1 MQIQDLPYPDPG
13 VPDARSGPRFLWWLG
28 RNQLGGQLR
37 ALAWGLLHF
46 ASVSA
51 LPFCV
56 GLAVQAV
63 VDRSGRRLALTG
75 GLLVLACA
83 GNALGDTFL
92 HRAAVTNWITAAA
105 RVQQLLARKT
115 AQLGSALTRRVAA
128 GEVVAVSTGDVEKIG
143 WFVEAVSRFTAAAV
157 TIVLVCVAL
166 LVYQPALGVIV
177 AAGLPALALAVL
189 PLLPRATRR
198 ADLQREKAGRATE
211 LASDTV
217 AGLRVLRGIG
227 GEELFLDRYRRASQ
241 EVRHAAV
248 RSARM
253 WSLISAIQVLL
264 PGLLLIAVVWYGV
277 HLARTGRIT
286 VGELVTVYS
295 SVMVLTYPL
304 RHFEEIAM
312 AYSFSRPSARRA
324 ARVLSLE
331 RTSAPAAA
339 DPTVAE
345 PTAQQRTAEERT
357 AEARTAEA
365 RTAEARTTEART
377 SEVSSAPAG
386 ASVSAL
392 SSDLYDPETGLRV
405 PAGLLTAVVCGDP
418 DAAGRLADRLGGHPA
433 EPEPGASVLLGGV
446 ALDELP
452 LATARTAVLVQD
464 KDPVLLSG
472 SLRDLLDVPS
482 SGDVSADAALAAAQC
497 SDVLDALAQASP
509 VAGDPMDVRITE
521 RGRSLS
527 GGQRQRLA
535 LARSL
540 ITDPEVLVLDEPTSA
555 VDSHTEAR
563 IAEGL
568 RALRTG
574 RTTVVFTSSPLLL
587 DRADRVVLVHE
598 GTAVAVGVHRDL
610 VRTEPRYRA
619 VVTRETDEERA
630 VHEVLSSDGTLRRDA
645 RHPLAGGSAPRG
657 AAQDPLEDEAALRGA
672 LEEIEETA

>member
-28 RNQLGGQLR
+28 RNQLGGQLKS
-37 ALAWGLLHF
+37 LAWGLLHF
-46 ASVSA
+46 LSVCG

-56 GLAVQAV
+56 GFAVQAV
-63 VDRSGRRLALTG
+63 VERSGARLAQTG
-75 GLLVLACA
+75 GLLLLC
-83 GNALGDTFL
+83 GLGIALGDAML
-92 HRAAVTNWITAAA
+92 HRTAVTNWITAAA
-105 RVQQLLARKT
+105 RVQQLLARRT
-115 AQLGSALTRRVAA
+115 ALLGSALTRRVAA

-143 WFVEAVSRFTAAAV
+143 WFVEAVSRFSAAALTV
-157 TIVLVCVAL
+157 VAVCVGL

-177 AAGLPALALAVL
+177 AVGVPVLALAVL

-198 ADLQREKAGRATE
+198 ADTQREKAGRATE

-241 EVRHAAV
+241 EVRTAAV

-253 WSLISAIQVLL
+253 WSVISALQVLM
-264 PGLLLIAVVWYGV
+264 PGLLMIAVVWRGV
-277 HLARTGRIT
+277 QLAHEGRIA

-295 SVMVLTYPL
+295 AVMLLTYPL
-304 RHFEEIAM
+304 QHFQEIAM

-331 RTSAPAAA
+331 RATDSRGSREATV
-339 DPTVAE
+339 PT
-345 PTAQQRTAEERT
+345 
-357 AEARTAEA
+357 
-365 RTAEARTTEART
+365 
-377 SEVSSAPAG
+377 G
-386 ASVSAL
+386 
-392 SSDLYDPETGLRV
+392 DLYDPTTGLLV
-405 PAGLLTAVVCGDP
+405 PAGLFTAVVCGDP
-418 DAAGRLADRLGGHPA
+418 DAAGMLAERLGGHPA
-433 EPEPGASVLLGGV
+433 EEGTSVLLGGIP
-446 ALDELP
+446 LDELP
-452 LATARTAVLVQD
+452 LHSARTAVLVQD

-472 SLRDLLDVPS
+472 SLRELLDVPA
-482 SGDVSADAALAAAQC
+482 SGAVGAEAALAAAQC
-497 SDVLDALAQASP
+497 GDVLDALTQGSP
-509 VAGDPMDVRITE
+509 TADDPMDARITE

-540 ITDPEVLVLDEPTSA
+540 ITDPQVLVLDEPTSA

-568 RALRTG
+568 RALRAD
-574 RTTVVFTSSPLLL
+574 RTTVVFTSSPLVL

-598 GTAVAVGVHRDL
+598 GRVAAVGLHREL
-610 VRTEPRYRA
+610 VRDDPRYRA
-619 VVTRETDEERA
+619 VVTRETDEESAARDGA
-630 VHEVLSSDGTLRRDA
+630 PTDDGLTERVLA
-645 RHPLAGGSAPRG
+645 
-657 AAQDPLEDEAALRGA
+657 E

>member
-28 RNQLGGQLR
+28 RNQLGGQLK

-46 ASVSA
+46 LSVSG

-63 VDRSGRRLALTG
+63 VERSGVRLALTG
-75 GLLVLACA
+75 GLLLLCGV
-83 GNALGDTFL
+83 GVALGDTML

-105 RVQQLLARKT
+105 RVQQLLARRT

-143 WFVEAVSRFTAAAV
+143 WFVEAVSRFSAAALTV
-157 TIVLVCVAL
+157 VAVCVGL
-166 LVYQPALGVIV
+166 LVYQPALGVVV
-177 AAGLPALALAVL
+177 AVGVPVLALAVL

-198 ADLQREKAGRATE
+198 ADTQREKAGRATE

-227 GEELFLDRYRRASQ
+227 GEELFLERYRRASQ
-241 EVRHAAV
+241 EVRTAAV

-264 PGLLLIAVVWYGV
+264 PGLLMIAVVWRGV
-277 HLARTGRIT
+277 HLAREGRIA

-295 SVMVLTYPL
+295 AVMLLTYPL

-331 RTSAPAAA
+331 RATESGGS
-339 DPTVAE
+339 
-345 PTAQQRTAEERT
+345 R
-357 AEARTAEA
+357 EAG
-365 RTAEARTTEART
+365 
-377 SEVSSAPAG
+377 VPDG
-386 ASVSAL
+386 
-392 SSDLYDPETGLRV
+392 DLYDPRTGLLA
-405 PAGLLTAVVCGDP
+405 PAGRLTAVVCGDP
-418 DAAGRLADRLGGHPA
+418 DAAGVLAERLGGHPA
-433 EPEPGASVLLGGV
+433 EQPGQDASALLGGV
-446 ALDELP
+446 PLDELP
-452 LATARTAVLVQD
+452 LDSARTAVLVQD

-472 SLRDLLDVPS
+472 SLRELLDVPA
-482 SGDVSADAALAAAQC
+482 SGSVAARDALAAAQC
-497 SDVLDALAQASP
+497 GDVLDALVQGSP
-509 VAGDPMDVRITE
+509 GTEDPMDARITE

-540 ITDPEVLVLDEPTSA
+540 ITDPPVLVLDEPTSA

-563 IAEGL
+563 IAAGI
-568 RALRTG
+568 RKLRTG

-587 DRADRVVLVHE
+587 DHADRVVLVHE
-598 GTAVAVGVHRDL
+598 GEVAAVGLHRDL
-610 VRTEPRYRA
+610 VHSEPRYRA
-619 VVTRETDEERA
+619 VVTRETDA
-630 VHEVLSSDGTLRRDA
+630 DT
-645 RHPLAGGSAPRG
+645 
-657 AAQDPLEDEAALRGA
+657 AALA
-672 LEEIEETA
+672 ELEELNDMDEMNTLEGIEESA

>member
-1 MQIQDLPYPDPG
+1 MQIQHLPYPDPG

-28 RNQLGGQLR
+28 RNQLRGQLVS
-37 ALAWGLLHF
+37 LAWGLLHF
-46 ASVSA
+46 GSVST

-56 GLAVQAV
+56 GFAVQAV
-63 VDRSGRRLALTG
+63 VERSGARLALAG
-75 GLLVLACA
+75 GLMALACV
-83 GNALGDTFL
+83 GNAVGDTFL

-105 RVQQLLARKT
+105 RVQQLLARKAT
-115 AQLGSALTRRVAA
+115 QLGSALTRRVAA

-157 TIVLVCVAL
+157 TIVLVCIGLV
-166 LVYQPALGVIV
+166 VYQPALGVVV
-177 AAGLPALALAVL
+177 AVGLPVLAVAVL

-198 ADLQREKAGRATE
+198 ADFQREKAGYATE

-227 GEELFLDRYRRASQ
+227 GEELFLARYRRASQ

-277 HLARTGRIT
+277 QLARQGRIT

-295 SVMVLTYPL
+295 SVMILTYPL

-312 AYSFSRPSARRA
+312 AYSFSRPSAKRA

-331 RTSAPAAA
+331 RFMDAEGA
-339 DPTVAE
+339 DGGSLGGAGE
-345 PTAQQRTAEERT
+345 DARAGSR
-357 AEARTAEA
+357 EATHAGSREA
-365 RTAEARTTEART
+365 TRVGELP
-377 SEVSSAPAG
+377 SG
-386 ASVSAL
+386 
-392 SSDLYDPETGLRV
+392 DLYDPATGLLAPSGR
-405 PAGLLTAVVCGDP
+405 LTAVVCGDP
-418 DAAGRLADRLGGHPA
+418 DAAGRLAERLGGHPS
-433 EPEPGASVLLGGV
+433 EKGTSVLLGGV
-446 ALDELP
+446 PLDELP
-452 LATARTAVLVQD
+452 LDRARAAVLVQD

-472 SLRDLLDVPS
+472 SLRELLDVPA
-482 SGDVSADAALAAAQC
+482 SGKVRAEAALAAAQC
-497 SDVLDALAQASP
+497 EDVLAALVQGSLDAD
-509 VAGDPMDVRITE
+509 DPMDARITE

-568 RALRTG
+568 RELRAG

-598 GTAVAVGVHRDL
+598 GEVAAVGVHREL
-610 VRTEPRYRA
+610 VHKEPRYRA
-619 VVTRETDEERA
+619 VVTRETEE
-630 VHEVLSSDGTLRRDA
+630 
-645 RHPLAGGSAPRG
+645 
-657 AAQDPLEDEAALRGA
+657 EAALSGV
-672 LEEIEETA
+672 LNEFDVDELDELDELDEIEETA

>member
-13 VPDARSGPRFLWWLG
+13 VPDARSGARFLWWLG
-28 RNQLGGQLR
+28 RNQLGGQLQ

-46 ASVSA
+46 GSVSA

-56 GLAVQAV
+56 GLAVQAA
-63 VDRSGRRLALTG
+63 VDRSGADLARAG
-75 GLLVLACA
+75 GLLAVCCA
-83 GNALGDTFL
+83 GNAVGDTFL

-105 RVQQLLARKT
+105 RVQQLLARKA
-115 AQLGSALTRRVAA
+115 AQLGPALTRRVAA

-166 LVYQPALGVIV
+166 VVYQPALGAVV
-177 AAGLPALALAVL
+177 AVGLPVLALAVL

-198 ADLQREKAGRATE
+198 ADLQREKSGRATE

-241 EVRHAAV
+241 DVRHAAV

-264 PGLLLIAVVWYGV
+264 PGLLLITVVWYGV
-277 HLARTGRIT
+277 QLARQGGIS

-324 ARVLSLE
+324 AGVLALE
-331 RTSAPAAA
+331 RVTDTGGS
-339 DPTVAE
+339 
-345 PTAQQRTAEERT
+345 RTADLP
-357 AEARTAEA
+357 
-365 RTAEARTTEART
+365 
-377 SEVSSAPAG
+377 SG
-386 ASVSAL
+386 
-392 SSDLYDPETGLRV
+392 DLYDPGTGLLA
-405 PAGLLTAVVCGDP
+405 PAGQFTAVVCGDP
-418 DAAGRLADRLGGHPA
+418 DAAGRLAERLGGHP
-433 EPEPGASVLLGGV
+433 PERGTPVLLGGV
-446 ALDELP
+446 PLDELP
-452 LATARTAVLVQD
+452 LDSARAAVLVQD

-472 SLRDLLDVPS
+472 SLRDLLDVPA
-482 SGDVSADAALAAAQC
+482 SGDVEAGSALAAAQC
-497 SDVLDALAQASP
+497 ADVLAALVQGSLEAEDPLDA
-509 VAGDPMDVRITE
+509 RITE

-540 ITDPEVLVLDEPTSA
+540 FTDPEVLVLDEPTSA

-563 IAEGL
+563 IAEGVKEL
-568 RALRTG
+568 RAG
-574 RTTVVFTSSPLLL
+574 RTTVVLTSSPLLL
-587 DRADRVVLVHE
+587 DRADGVVLVHD
-598 GTAVAVGVHRDL
+598 GAVAAVGTHREL
-610 VRTEPRYRA
+610 VRDEPRYRA
-619 VVTRETDEERA
+619 VVTRETDEEA
-630 VHEVLSSDGTLRRDA
+630 GSAAPVAGTPLHEVLDDLQDLDDLEDLDAMDDLDDVNDMDDVDCLGGTGGRDGVRRDA
-645 RHPLAGGSAPRG
+645 VRRI
-657 AAQDPLEDEAALRGA
+657 GA
-672 LEEIEETA
+672 LEEIEEKA

>member
-1 MQIQDLPYPDPG
+1 MQIHDLPYPDPG
-13 VPDARSGPRFLWWLG
+13 VPDARSGPRFLWWLW
-28 RNQLGGQLR
+28 RNQLGGQLK

-46 ASVSA
+46 VAVSA

-56 GLAVQAV
+56 GFAVQAV
-63 VDRSGRRLALTG
+63 VDRSGHRLALTG
-75 GLLVLACA
+75 ALMLLCGTAVAV
-83 GNALGDTFL
+83 GDTFL

-105 RVQQLLARKT
+105 RVQQLLARK
-115 AQLGSALTRRVAA
+115 AADLGSALTRRVAA

-157 TIVLVCVAL
+157 TVVVVCVGL
-166 LVYQPALGVIV
+166 LVYQPALGTVV
-177 AAGLPALALAVL
+177 AAGLPVVALAVL

-198 ADLQREKAGRATE
+198 ADVQREKAGRATE

-227 GEELFLDRYRRASQ
+227 GEELFLDRYRHASQ

-253 WSLISAIQVLL
+253 WSLISAVQVLL

-277 HLARTGRIT
+277 HLVREGRIA

-295 SVMVLTYPL
+295 SVMVLSYPL
-304 RHFEEIAM
+304 QHFEEIAM
-312 AYSFSRPSARRA
+312 SYSFSRPSAKRA

-331 RTSAPAAA
+331 RSAARGDVREAAGG
-339 DPTVAE
+339 DRAE
-345 PTAQQRTAEERT
+345 VPR
-357 AEARTAEA
+357 
-365 RTAEARTTEART
+365 
-377 SEVSSAPAG
+377 G
-386 ASVSAL
+386 
-392 SSDLYDPETGLRV
+392 DLYDPATGLTA
-405 PAGLLTAVVCGDP
+405 PAGRLTAVVCGDP
-418 DAAGRLADRLGGHPA
+418 DAAGRLAERLGGHPT
-433 EPEPGASVLLGGV
+433 EPGRSVLLGGT

-452 LATARTAVLVQD
+452 LDLARTAVLVQD

-472 SLRDLLDVPS
+472 TLRELLDVPA
-482 SGDVSADAALAAAQC
+482 SGAVTAADALAAARC
-497 SDVLDALAQASP
+497 EDVLDALVQGSLDAA
-509 VAGDPMDVRITE
+509 DPMDARITE

-540 ITDPEVLVLDEPTSA
+540 VTDPEVLVLDEPTSA

-563 IAEGL
+563 IADGL
-568 RALRTG
+568 RRLRSG

-598 GTAVAVGVHRDL
+598 DEVMATGTHREL
-610 VRTEPRYRA
+610 FENEPRYRA
-619 VVTRETDEERA
+619 VVTRETEAEPATADE
-630 VHEVLSSDGTLRRDA
+630 DA
-645 RHPLAGGSAPRG
+645 LLDALGELA
-657 AAQDPLEDEAALRGA
+657 
-672 LEEIEETA
+672 EIEESA

>member
-13 VPDARSGPRFLWWLG
+13 VPDARSGPRFLWWLF
-28 RNQLGGQLR
+28 RNQLGGQLK

-46 ASVSA
+46 LSVSA

-56 GLAVQAV
+56 GVAVQAV
-63 VDRSGRRLALTG
+63 VDRSGTRLALAG
-75 GLLVLACA
+75 GLLALCCA
-83 GNALGDTFL
+83 GTAIGETFL
-92 HRAAVTNWITAAA
+92 HRTAVTNWITAAA
-105 RVQQLLARKT
+105 RVQQVLARKA

-143 WFVEAVSRFTAAAV
+143 WFVEAWSRFTAAAV
-157 TIVLVCVAL
+157 TIVIVCVGL
-166 LVYQPALGVIV
+166 VVYQPALGVVV
-177 AAGLPALALAVL
+177 AVGLPVLAVAVL

-198 ADLQREKAGRATE
+198 ADFQREKAGRATE

-277 HLARTGRIT
+277 HLARDGRVTI
-286 VGELVTVYS
+286 GELVAVYS
-295 SVMVLTYPL
+295 SIMILTYPL

-324 ARVLSLE
+324 ARVLALE
-331 RTSAPAAA
+331 RVTDTDGSR
-339 DPTVAE
+339 DG
-345 PTAQQRTAEERT
+345 
-357 AEARTAEA
+357 
-365 RTAEARTTEART
+365 
-377 SEVSSAPAG
+377 SEVPSG
-386 ASVSAL
+386 
-392 SSDLYDPETGLRV
+392 DLYDPATGLLAPTAR
-405 PAGLLTAVVCGDP
+405 LTAVVCGDP
-418 DAAGRLADRLGGHPA
+418 DAAGRLAERLGGH
-433 EPEPGASVLLGGV
+433 ASEEGTPVLLGGV
-446 ALDELP
+446 PLDELP
-452 LATARTAVLVQD
+452 LDSARTAVLVQD

-472 SLRDLLDVPS
+472 TLRELLDVPR
-482 SGDVSADAALAAAQC
+482 SGGVGAREALAAAQC
-497 SDVLDALAQASP
+497 EDVLAALVQGSVGAE
-509 VAGDPMDVRITE
+509 DPMDARITE

-563 IAEGL
+563 IAEGVRKL
-568 RALRTG
+568 RAG

-598 GTAVAVGVHRDL
+598 GEVAAIGVHRDL
-610 VRTEPRYRA
+610 VHTEPRYRA
-619 VVTRETDEERA
+619 VVTRETDEEAA
-630 VHEVLSSDGTLRRDA
+630 VNGASGDKAAPD
-645 RHPLAGGSAPRG
+645 SAP
-657 AAQDPLEDEAALRGA
+657 ESALDSALGKKA
-672 LEEIEETA
+672 SLKDVLKELEEIEESA

>member
-1 MQIQDLPYPDPG
+1 MQIQDLPYADPG

-28 RNQLGGQLR
+28 RNQLGCQAK

-56 GLAVQAV
+56 GIAIQAV
-63 VDRSGRRLALTG
+63 IDRSGRHLALA
-75 GLLVLACA
+75 GLLLLLACV

-92 HRAAVTNWITAAA
+92 HRAAVTNWITGAA
-105 RVQQLLARKT
+105 RVQQLLARK
-115 AQLGSALTRRVAA
+115 AALLGSALTRRVAA

-166 LVYQPALGVIV
+166 VIYQPALGLVV
-177 AAGLPALALAVL
+177 AVGLPVLALAVL

-198 ADLQREKAGRATE
+198 ADFQREKAGRATE

-264 PGLLLIAVVWYGV
+264 PGLLMITVVWYGV
-277 HLARTGRIT
+277 HLARQGRIT

-312 AYSFSRPSARRA
+312 AYSFSRPSAQRA

-331 RTSAPAAA
+331 RTVQ
-339 DPTVAE
+339 VAGS
-345 PTAQQRTAEERT
+345 RD
-357 AEARTAEA
+357 
-365 RTAEARTTEART
+365 
-377 SEVSSAPAG
+377 VG
-386 ASVSAL
+386 LL
-392 SSDLYDPETGLRV
+392 SGDLYDPVTGLLA
-405 PAGLLTAVVCGDP
+405 PEGLFTAVVCGDP
-418 DAAGRLADRLGGHPA
+418 DAAGRLAERLGGHAGEAVAPDDAVSEVREPDAGETGDGPA
-433 EPEPGASVLLGGV
+433 AEGTASQDAAADQEDGASVLLGGV
-446 ALDELP
+446 PLDAVP
-452 LATARTAVLVQD
+452 IGSARAAVLVQD

-472 SLRDLLDVPS
+472 TLRELLDVPA
-482 SGDVSADAALAAAQC
+482 SGAVSAEAALTAAQC
-497 SDVLDALAQASP
+497 DDVLAALVEGSLDAA
-509 VAGDPMDVRITE
+509 DPMDARITE

-563 IAEGL
+563 IAAGLKGL
-568 RALRTG
+568 RAG

-587 DRADRVVLVHE
+587 DQAERVVLVHRGE
-598 GTAVAVGVHRDL
+598 VAAVGAHRAL
-610 VRTEPRYRA
+610 VRSDPRYRA
-619 VVTRETDEERA
+619 VVTRETESE
-630 VHEVLSSDGTLRRDA
+630 T
-645 RHPLAGGSAPRG
+645 APRG
-657 AAQDPLEDEAALRGA
+657 VDDETALRGV

>member
-28 RNQLGGQLR
+28 RNQLGGQLK

-46 ASVSA
+46 VAVSA
-51 LPFCV
+51 QPFCV
-56 GLAVQAV
+56 GFAIEAV
-63 VDRSGRRLALTG
+63 VDRSGSRLALTG
-75 GLLVLACA
+75 ALMVLCGAA
-83 GNALGDTFL
+83 TAIGDTFL

-105 RVQQLLARKT
+105 RVQQLLARK
-115 AQLGSALTRRVAA
+115 ASQLGSGLTRRVAA

-143 WFVEAVSRFTAAAV
+143 WFVEAVSRFTAAALTV
-157 TIVLVCVAL
+157 LLVCVGL
-166 LVYQPALGVIV
+166 VVYQPALGIV
-177 AAGLPALALAVL
+177 VAVGLPVLALAVL
-189 PLLPRATRR
+189 PLLPPATRR
-198 ADLQREKAGRATE
+198 ADFQREKAGRATE

-227 GEELFLDRYRRASQ
+227 GEELFLDRYRGASQ

-277 HLARTGRIT
+277 QLAREGRIT
-286 VGELVTVYS
+286 VGELVAVYS

-324 ARVLSLE
+324 AGVLSLE
-331 RTSAPAAA
+331 RVTDAGGSRAA
-339 DPTVAE
+339 DTP
-345 PTAQQRTAEERT
+345 R
-357 AEARTAEA
+357 
-365 RTAEARTTEART
+365 
-377 SEVSSAPAG
+377 G
-386 ASVSAL
+386 
-392 SSDLYDPETGLRV
+392 DLYDPVTGLLA
-405 PAGLLTAVVCGDP
+405 PAGRLTAVVCGDP
-418 DAAGRLADRLGGHPA
+418 DAAGRLAERLGGHPA
-433 EPEPGASVLLGGV
+433 ERGPSVLLGGV
-446 ALDELP
+446 PLDELP
-452 LATARTAVLVQD
+452 LDCARTAVLVQD

-472 SLRDLLDVPS
+472 SLRDLLDVPD
-482 SGDVSADAALAAAQC
+482 SGDVEPEAALTAAQC
-497 SDVLDALAQASP
+497 GDVLEALAQGSLDAD
-509 VAGDPMDVRITE
+509 DPMDALITE

-540 ITDPEVLVLDEPTSA
+540 LTDPEVLVLDEPTSA

-563 IAEGL
+563 IATGVRSL
-568 RALRTG
+568 RAG

-598 GTAVAVGVHRDL
+598 GEVAALGVHREL
-610 VRTEPRYRA
+610 LRTEPRYRA
-619 VVTRETDEERA
+619 VVTRETDEE
-630 VHEVLSSDGTLRRDA
+630 
-645 RHPLAGGSAPRG
+645 
-657 AAQDPLEDEAALRGA
+657 AALSGA
-672 LEEIEETA
+672 LVALDVDGEKKLNELKEIEETA

>member
-28 RNQLGGQLR
+28 RNQVGGQLK

-46 ASVSA
+46 VAVSA

-56 GLAVQAV
+56 GFAIEAV
-63 VDRSGRRLALTG
+63 VDRSGVRLALTG
-75 GLLVLACA
+75 VAMALCGAA
-83 GNALGDTFL
+83 TALGDTFL

-105 RVQQLLARKT
+105 RVQQLLARQ
-115 AQLGSALTRRVAA
+115 ASQLGSALNRRVAA

-157 TIVLVCVAL
+157 TILLVCAGLV
-166 LVYQPALGVIV
+166 VYQPALGVVV
-177 AAGLPALALAVL
+177 AVGLPVLALAVL

-198 ADLQREKAGRATE
+198 ADFQREKAGRATE

-227 GEELFLDRYRRASQ
+227 GEELFLDRYRSASQ

-277 HLARTGRIT
+277 RLAREGRIT

-312 AYSFSRPSARRA
+312 AYSFSRPSAKRA
-324 ARVLSLE
+324 AAVLSLE
-331 RTSAPAAA
+331 RVTDVGGSRA
-339 DPTVAE
+339 
-345 PTAQQRTAEERT
+345 
-357 AEARTAEA
+357 AEAP
-365 RTAEARTTEART
+365 
-377 SEVSSAPAG
+377 SG
-386 ASVSAL
+386 
-392 SSDLYDPETGLRV
+392 DLYDPATGLLA
-405 PAGLLTAVVCGDP
+405 PAARFTAVVCGDP
-418 DAAGRLADRLGGHPA
+418 DAAGRLAERLGGHPT
-433 EPEPGASVLLGGV
+433 EDGPSVLLGGV
-446 ALDELP
+446 PLDELP
-452 LATARTAVLVQD
+452 LDCARTAVLVQD

-472 SLRDLLDVPS
+472 ALRDLLDVPA
-482 SGDVSADAALAAAQC
+482 SGKVGAAAALTAAQC
-497 SDVLDALAQASP
+497 EDVLEALVQGSLDA
-509 VAGDPMDVRITE
+509 VDPMDARITE

-540 ITDPEVLVLDEPTSA
+540 YTDPEVLVLDEPTSA

-568 RALRTG
+568 RELRAG

-587 DRADRVVLVHE
+587 DRADRVVLVYE
-598 GTAVAVGVHRDL
+598 GAAVAAGVHREL
-610 VRTEPRYRA
+610 LHSEPRYRA
-619 VVTRETDEERA
+619 VVTRETEDE
-630 VHEVLSSDGTLRRDA
+630 
-645 RHPLAGGSAPRG
+645 SALG
-657 AAQDPLEDEAALRGA
+657 AALQVEGTPLSGVLKDLENNELEHIEDDMAATEPGFAGPESGFARTEHQEIREEIR
-672 LEEIEETA
+672 EEIEERA

>member
-28 RNQLGGQLR
+28 RNQLGGQFKS
-37 ALAWGLLHF
+37 LAWGLLHF
-46 ASVSA
+46 VSVSA

-56 GLAVQAV
+56 GAAVQAV
-63 VDRSGRRLALTG
+63 VDRSGRQLALAGGLLALTG
-75 GLLVLACA
+75 VGI
-83 GNALGDTFL
+83 ALGDTFL
-92 HRAAVTNWITAAA
+92 HRTAVTNWITAAA
-105 RVQQLLARKT
+105 RVQQLLARR
-115 AQLGSALTRRVAA
+115 AALLGSALTRRVAA

-157 TIVLVCVAL
+157 TVVLVCVAL
-166 LVYQPALGVIV
+166 VVYQPALGVVV
-177 AAGLPALALAVL
+177 AAGLPVLAFAVL

-198 ADLQREKAGRATE
+198 ADFQREKAGRATE

-264 PGLLLIAVVWYGV
+264 PGLLMVAVVFYGV
-277 HLARTGRIT
+277 HLARQGRIT

-295 SVMVLTYPL
+295 SVMILTYPL

-312 AYSFSRPSARRA
+312 AYSFSRPSATRA
-324 ARVLSLE
+324 AGVLALE
-331 RTSAPAAA
+331 RATDTGGSRAA
-339 DPTVAE
+339 DLP
-345 PTAQQRTAEERT
+345 
-357 AEARTAEA
+357 
-365 RTAEARTTEART
+365 
-377 SEVSSAPAG
+377 SG
-386 ASVSAL
+386 
-392 SSDLYDPETGLRV
+392 DLYDPATGLLAPTGR
-405 PAGLLTAVVCGDP
+405 LTAVVCGDP
-418 DAAGRLADRLGGHPA
+418 DAAGRLAERLGGHP
-433 EPEPGASVLLGGV
+433 PEQGVSVLLGGV
-446 ALDELP
+446 PLDELP
-452 LATARTAVLVQD
+452 LDTARKAVLVQD

-472 SLRDLLDVPS
+472 SLHELLDVPA
-482 SGDVSADAALAAAQC
+482 SGDVAAQDSLAAAQC
-497 SDVLDALAQASP
+497 GDVLEALAQGSLDA
-509 VAGDPMDVRITE
+509 ADPMDARITE

-563 IAEGL
+563 IAKGV
-568 RALRTG
+568 RALREG

-587 DRADRVVLVHE
+587 DHADRVVLVHE
-598 GTAVAVGVHRDL
+598 GEVAAVGVHREL
-610 VRTEPRYRA
+610 VHTEPRYRA
-619 VVTRETDEERA
+619 VVTRETEE
-630 VHEVLSSDGTLRRDA
+630 
-645 RHPLAGGSAPRG
+645 
-657 AAQDPLEDEAALRGA
+657 EAAPSGVLDMDE

>member
-13 VPDARSGPRFLWWLG
+13 VPDARSGPRFLVWLG
-28 RNQLGGQLR
+28 RNQLGGQAK

-46 ASVSA
+46 LSVSG

-56 GLAVQAV
+56 GFAVQAV
-63 VDRSGRRLALTG
+63 VDRSGARLGMAG
-75 GLLVLACA
+75 GLIALCGV
-83 GNALGDTFL
+83 GIALGDTML

-105 RVQQLLARKT
+105 RVQQLLARRT
-115 AQLGSALTRRVAA
+115 ALLGSALTRRVAA
-128 GEVVAVSTGDVEKIG
+128 GEIVAVSTGDVEKIG

-157 TIVLVCVAL
+157 TIVVVCVAL
-166 LVYQPALGVIV
+166 VVYQPALGVVV
-177 AAGLPALALAVL
+177 AVGVPVLALAVL

-198 ADLQREKAGRATE
+198 ADFQREKAGHATE

-253 WSLISAIQVLL
+253 WALISAIQVLL
-264 PGLLLIAVVWYGV
+264 PGLLLIVVIWHGV
-277 HLARTGRIT
+277 NLARDGRIT

-295 SVMVLTYPL
+295 AVMLLTYPL

-312 AYSFSRPSARRA
+312 AYSFSRPSAKRA

-331 RTSAPAAA
+331 RATDGEGS
-339 DPTVAE
+339 
-345 PTAQQRTAEERT
+345 R
-357 AEARTAEA
+357 EA
-365 RTAEARTTEART
+365 
-377 SEVSSAPAG
+377 VVPAG
-386 ASVSAL
+386 
-392 SSDLYDPETGLRV
+392 DLYDPATGLLA
-405 PAGLLTAVVCGDP
+405 PAGRLTAVVCGDP
-418 DAAGRLADRLGGHPA
+418 DAAGVLAERLGGHAADSSELPSA
-433 EPEPGASVLLGGV
+433 LVGGV
-446 ALDELP
+446 PLDELP
-452 LATARTAVLVQD
+452 LDSARSAVLVQD

-472 SLRDLLDVPS
+472 TLRELLDVPA
-482 SGDVSADAALAAAQC
+482 SGDVGAEEALAAAQC
-497 SDVLDALAQASP
+497 GDVLDALAQGSLDA
-509 VAGDPMDVRITE
+509 ADPMDARITE

-563 IAEGL
+563 IADGVRSL
-568 RALRTG
+568 RQG

-587 DRADRVVLVHE
+587 DHADRVVLVHE
-598 GTAVAVGVHRDL
+598 GEVAAVGVHREL
-610 VRTEPRYRA
+610 LHSEPRYRA
-619 VVTRETDEERA
+619 VVTRET
-630 VHEVLSSDGTLRRDA
+630 
-645 RHPLAGGSAPRG
+645 
-657 AAQDPLEDEAALRGA
+657 EDEAASHELGRLRE

>member
-13 VPDARSGPRFLWWLG
+13 VPDARSGPRFLVWLG
-28 RNQLGGQLR
+28 RNQLGGQAK

-46 ASVSA
+46 LSVSG

-56 GLAVQAV
+56 GFAVQAV
-63 VDRSGRRLALTG
+63 VDRSGARLGMAG
-75 GLLVLACA
+75 GLIALCGV
-83 GNALGDTFL
+83 GIALGDTML

-105 RVQQLLARKT
+105 RVQQLLARRT
-115 AQLGSALTRRVAA
+115 ALLGSALTRRVAA
-128 GEVVAVSTGDVEKIG
+128 GEIVAVSTGDVEKIG

-157 TIVLVCVAL
+157 TIVVVCVAL
-166 LVYQPALGVIV
+166 VVYQPALGVVV
-177 AAGLPALALAVL
+177 AVGVPVLALAVL

-198 ADLQREKAGRATE
+198 ADFQREKAGHATE

-253 WSLISAIQVLL
+253 WALISAIQVLL
-264 PGLLLIAVVWYGV
+264 PGLLLIVVIWHGV
-277 HLARTGRIT
+277 NLARDGRIT

-295 SVMVLTYPL
+295 AVMLLTYPL

-312 AYSFSRPSARRA
+312 AYSFSRPSAKRA

-331 RTSAPAAA
+331 RATDGEGS
-339 DPTVAE
+339 
-345 PTAQQRTAEERT
+345 R
-357 AEARTAEA
+357 EA
-365 RTAEARTTEART
+365 
-377 SEVSSAPAG
+377 VVPAG
-386 ASVSAL
+386 
-392 SSDLYDPETGLRV
+392 DLYDPATGLLA
-405 PAGLLTAVVCGDP
+405 PAGRLTAVVCGDP
-418 DAAGRLADRLGGHPA
+418 DAAGVLAERLGGHAADSSELPSA
-433 EPEPGASVLLGGV
+433 LVGGV
-446 ALDELP
+446 PLDELP
-452 LATARTAVLVQD
+452 LDSARSAVLVQD

-472 SLRDLLDVPS
+472 TLRELLDVPA
-482 SGDVSADAALAAAQC
+482 SGDVGAEEALAAAQC
-497 SDVLDALAQASP
+497 GDVLDALAQGSLDA
-509 VAGDPMDVRITE
+509 ADPMDARITE

-563 IAEGL
+563 IADGL
-568 RALRTG
+568 RSLRQG

-587 DRADRVVLVHE
+587 DHADRVVLVHE
-598 GTAVAVGVHRDL
+598 GEVAAVGVHREL
-610 VRTEPRYRA
+610 LHSEPRYRA
-619 VVTRETDEERA
+619 VVTRET
-630 VHEVLSSDGTLRRDA
+630 
-645 RHPLAGGSAPRG
+645 
-657 AAQDPLEDEAALRGA
+657 EDEAASHELGRLRE

>member
-1 MQIQDLPYPDPG
+1 MQIHDLPYPDPG
-13 VPDARSGPRFLWWLG
+13 VPDARSGPRFLWWLW
-28 RNQLGGQLR
+28 RNQLGGQLK

-46 ASVSA
+46 VAVSA

-56 GLAVQAV
+56 GFAVQAV
-63 VDRSGRRLALTG
+63 VDRSGHRLALTG
-75 GLLVLACA
+75 ALMLLCGTAVAV
-83 GNALGDTFL
+83 GDTFL

-105 RVQQLLARKT
+105 RVQQLLARK
-115 AQLGSALTRRVAA
+115 AADLGSALTRQVAA

-157 TIVLVCVAL
+157 TVVVVCAGL
-166 LVYQPALGVIV
+166 LVYQPALGTVV
-177 AAGLPALALAVL
+177 AAGLPVVALAVL

-198 ADLQREKAGRATE
+198 ADVQREKAGRATE

-253 WSLISAIQVLL
+253 WSLISAVQVLL

-277 HLARTGRIT
+277 HLVREGRIA

-295 SVMVLTYPL
+295 SVMVLSYPL
-304 RHFEEIAM
+304 QHFEEIAM
-312 AYSFSRPSARRA
+312 SYSFSRPSAKRA

-331 RTSAPAAA
+331 RSAAGGDVREAAGG
-339 DPTVAE
+339 D
-345 PTAQQRTAEERT
+345 R
-357 AEARTAEA
+357 AEAPR
-365 RTAEARTTEART
+365 
-377 SEVSSAPAG
+377 G
-386 ASVSAL
+386 
-392 SSDLYDPETGLRV
+392 DLYDPATGLTA
-405 PAGLLTAVVCGDP
+405 PAGRLTAVVCGDP
-418 DAAGRLADRLGGHPA
+418 DAAGRLAERLGGHPT
-433 EPEPGASVLLGGV
+433 EPGRSVLLGGT

-452 LATARTAVLVQD
+452 LDLARTAVLVQD

-472 SLRDLLDVPS
+472 TLRELLDVPA
-482 SGDVSADAALAAAQC
+482 SGAVTAADALAAARC
-497 SDVLDALAQASP
+497 EDVLDALVQGSLDAA
-509 VAGDPMDVRITE
+509 DPMDARITE

-540 ITDPEVLVLDEPTSA
+540 VTDPEVLVLDEPTSA

-563 IAEGL
+563 IADGL
-568 RALRTG
+568 RRLRAG

-598 GTAVAVGVHRDL
+598 DEVMATGTHRELFDN
-610 VRTEPRYRA
+610 EPRYRA
-619 VVTRETDEERA
+619 VVTRETEAEPATADE
-630 VHEVLSSDGTLRRDA
+630 DA
-645 RHPLAGGSAPRG
+645 LLDALGELA
-657 AAQDPLEDEAALRGA
+657 
-672 LEEIEETA
+672 EIEESA

>member
-1 MQIQDLPYPDPG
+1 MRLLLCHSPSLPRPFLSRFLSSPSASPDSSPWDVMQIQDLPYPDPG

-28 RNQLGGQLR
+28 RNQLGGQLK

-46 ASVSA
+46 VAVSA

-56 GLAVQAV
+56 GFAIEAV
-63 VDRSGRRLALTG
+63 VDRSGVRLALTG
-75 GLLVLACA
+75 VAMALCGAA
-83 GNALGDTFL
+83 TALGDTFL

-105 RVQQLLARKT
+105 RVQQLLARQ
-115 AQLGSALTRRVAA
+115 ASQLGSALNRRVAA

-157 TIVLVCVAL
+157 TILLVCAGLV
-166 LVYQPALGVIV
+166 VYQPALGVVV
-177 AAGLPALALAVL
+177 AVGLPVLALAVL

-198 ADLQREKAGRATE
+198 ADFQREKAGRATE

-227 GEELFLDRYRRASQ
+227 GEELFLDRYRSASQ

-277 HLARTGRIT
+277 RLAREGRIT

-312 AYSFSRPSARRA
+312 AYSFSRPSAKRA
-324 ARVLSLE
+324 AAVLSLE
-331 RTSAPAAA
+331 RVTDVGGSRA
-339 DPTVAE
+339 
-345 PTAQQRTAEERT
+345 
-357 AEARTAEA
+357 AEAP
-365 RTAEARTTEART
+365 
-377 SEVSSAPAG
+377 SG
-386 ASVSAL
+386 
-392 SSDLYDPETGLRV
+392 DLYDPATGLLA
-405 PAGLLTAVVCGDP
+405 PAARFTAVVCGDP
-418 DAAGRLADRLGGHPA
+418 DAAGRLAERLGGHPT
-433 EPEPGASVLLGGV
+433 EDGPSVLLGGV
-446 ALDELP
+446 PLDELP
-452 LATARTAVLVQD
+452 LDCARTAVLVQD

-472 SLRDLLDVPS
+472 ALRDLLDVPA
-482 SGDVSADAALAAAQC
+482 SGKVDAAAALTAAQC
-497 SDVLDALAQASP
+497 EDVLEALVQGSLDA
-509 VAGDPMDVRITE
+509 VDPMDARITE

-540 ITDPEVLVLDEPTSA
+540 YTDPEVLVLDEPTSA

-568 RALRTG
+568 RELRAG

-587 DRADRVVLVHE
+587 DRADRVVLVYE
-598 GTAVAVGVHRDL
+598 GAAVAAGVHREL
-610 VRTEPRYRA
+610 LHSEPRYRA
-619 VVTRETDEERA
+619 VVTRETEDE
-630 VHEVLSSDGTLRRDA
+630 
-645 RHPLAGGSAPRG
+645 SALG
-657 AAQDPLEDEAALRGA
+657 AALQVEGTSLSGVLKDLENNELEHIEDDMAATEPGFAGPESGVARTEHQEIREEIR
-672 LEEIEETA
+672 EEIEERA

>member
-13 VPDARSGPRFLWWLG
+13 APDARSGPRFLWWLG
-28 RNQLGGQLR
+28 RNQLGGQLK

-46 ASVSA
+46 LAVSA

-56 GLAVQAV
+56 GLAVQSV
-63 VDRSGRRLALTG
+63 VDRSGTRLALTG
-75 GLLVLACA
+75 ALMVACGA
-83 GNALGDTFL
+83 CIALGELML
-92 HRAAVTNWITAAA
+92 HRTAVTNWITAAA
-105 RVQQLLARKT
+105 RVQQLLARRT
-115 AQLGSALTRRVAA
+115 ALLGSALTRRVAA

-157 TIVLVCVAL
+157 TVVVVCVAL
-166 LVYQPALGVIV
+166 AVYQPALGVIV
-177 AAGLPALALAVL
+177 AVGVPVLAVAVL

-198 ADLQREKAGRATE
+198 ADFQREKAGRATE

-241 EVRHAAV
+241 EVRRAAV

-264 PGLLLIAVVWYGV
+264 PGLLMIAVVWRGV
-277 HLARTGRIT
+277 QLARDGRIE

-295 SVMVLTYPL
+295 AVMLLTYPL

-331 RTSAPAAA
+331 RAMDSGGSLAAQAP
-339 DPTVAE
+339 
-345 PTAQQRTAEERT
+345 R
-357 AEARTAEA
+357 
-365 RTAEARTTEART
+365 
-377 SEVSSAPAG
+377 G
-386 ASVSAL
+386 
-392 SSDLYDPETGLRV
+392 DLYDPVTGLLAPSGRF
-405 PAGLLTAVVCGDP
+405 TAVVCGDP
-418 DAAGRLADRLGGHPA
+418 DAAGLLAERLGGHA
-433 EPEPGASVLLGGV
+433 AGPGEEKPDAGPRSASVVLGGV
-446 ALDELP
+446 PLDELP
-452 LATARTAVLVQD
+452 LECARTAVLVQD

-472 SLRDLLDVPS
+472 SLSELLDVPA
-482 SGDVSADAALAAAQC
+482 SGLVSAGAALSAAQC
-497 SDVLDALAQASP
+497 GDVLEALAQGSLGT
-509 VAGDPMDVRITE
+509 GDPMDARVTE

-563 IAEGL
+563 IADGVRSL
-568 RALRTG
+568 RAG
-574 RTTVVFTSSPLLL
+574 RTTVVLTSSPLLL
-587 DRADRVVLVHE
+587 DAADRVVLVHE
-598 GTAVAVGVHRDL
+598 GTVVAVGEHREL
-610 VRTEPRYRA
+610 VRSEPRYRA
-619 VVTRETDEERA
+619 VVSRETEEEA
-630 VHEVLSSDGTLRRDA
+630 
-645 RHPLAGGSAPRG
+645 AGGREE
-657 AAQDPLEDEAALRGA
+657 AAALGEVTVDDEAVLDGV
-672 LEEIEETA
+672 LEEIEEKA